1 MFPLTKRRTHLPEVL
16 YETHHVLAGQVVLE
30 TKQVVMVSNG
40 LVEVAVATVVAVLT
54 QVVKVEI

>member
-1 MFPLTKRRTHLPEVL
+1 MAV
-16 YETHHVLAGQVVLE
+16 VAVVQDILAGQVVLD
-30 TKQVVMVSNG
+30 TKRVVMVSNG

>member
-1 MFPLTKRRTHLPEVL
+1 MQDI
-16 YETHHVLAGQVVLE
+16 LAGQVVLE

-40 LVEVAVATVVAVLT
+40 LVEVAVATVVVVLT